1 MLTTQNA
8 LQALALHANNKTISA
23 NAIVNALNNASVTF
37 ASVQY
42 VTPVATSAK
51 HKNVVIQKVV
61 QANVQLF
68 CTLKNFDVYTKAVQ
82 RSANKIA
89 TNDSTNV
96 EQFVAQSN
104 YFEHD
109 ANCFSLVAHKQN
121 AKQYLYAIYNSAQSV
136 YFVDG
141 RVADKQQVAQYL
153 TASAA
158 AKLLGNNNTT
168 TNVTNNVTH
177 DVKVRTIALENL
189 VSIVVN
195 KQQLTV

>member
-23 NAIVNALNNASVTF
+23 NAIVSALNNASVTF

-82 RSANKIA
+82 RSASKITA
-89 TNDSTNV
+89 NDSTNV

-104 YFEHD
+104 YFEHN
-109 ANCFSLVAHKQN
+109 ANCFSLVQHKQN

-153 TASAA
+153 TASAS

-168 TNVTNNVTH
+168 HNVTNNVTH

>member
-1 MLTTQNA
+1 MLNTTQA

-23 NAIVNALNNASVTF
+23 NAIVSALNNASVTF

-82 RSANKIA
+82 RSASKIA
-89 TNDSTNV
+89 ANDSTNV

-104 YFEHD
+104 YFEHN
-109 ANCFSLVAHKQN
+109 ANCFSLVQHKQN
-121 AKQYLYAIYNSAQSV
+121 AKQYLYAIYNSASSV

-153 TASAA
+153 TASAS

-168 TNVTNNVTH
+168 HNVTNNVTH

>member
-23 NAIVNALNNASVTF
+23 NAIVSALNNASVTF

-104 YFEHD
+104 YFEHN
-109 ANCFSLVAHKQN
+109 ANCFSLVQHKQN
-121 AKQYLYAIYNSAQSV
+121 AKQYLYAIYNSASSV

-141 RVADKQQVAQYL
+141 RVATKQQVAQYL
-153 TASAA
+153 TASAS

-168 TNVTNNVTH
+168 HNVTNNVTH

-189 VSIVVN
+189 VSITVN
-195 KQQLTV
+195 KQALTV

>member
-23 NAIVNALNNASVTF
+23 NAIVSALNNASVTF
-37 ASVQY
+37 AQVTY

-51 HKNVVIQKVV
+51 HKNVQIQKVV
-61 QANVQLF
+61 CANVQLF

-82 RSANKIA
+82 RSASTIA
-89 TNDSTNV
+89 SNDAQAVDN
-96 EQFVAQSN
+96 FVAQSN
-104 YFEHD
+104 YYEHD
-109 ANCFSLVAHKQN
+109 EQCFSLVAHKQN
-121 AKQYLYAIYNSAQSV
+121 GKQYLYAIYNNASSV

-153 TASAA
+153 TASAS

-168 TNVTNNVTH
+168 HNVTNNVTH

>member
-23 NAIVNALNNASVTF
+23 QSIVQALNNASVTF
-37 ASVQY
+37 AQVTY

-51 HKNVVIQKVV
+51 HKNTVIQKVV
-61 QANVQLF
+61 TANVQLF

-82 RSANKIA
+82 RSASKIA

-96 EQFVAQSN
+96 ANFVAQSN
-104 YFEHD
+104 YYDHD
-109 ANCFSLVAHKQN
+109 EQCFSLVAHKQN
-121 AKQYLYAIYNSAQSV
+121 GKQYLYAIYNSASSV
-136 YFVDG
+136 YFIDG

-153 TASAA
+153 TASAS

>member
-23 NAIVNALNNASVTF
+23 QSIVQALNNASVTF
-37 ASVQY
+37 ASLQY

-51 HKNVVIQKVV
+51 HKNTVIQKVV

-89 TNDSTNV
+89 TNDTQNV

-109 ANCFSLVAHKQN
+109 EQCFSLVAHKQN
-121 AKQYLYAIYNSAQSV
+121 GKQYLYAIYNNASSV
-136 YFVDG
+136 YFIDG

-153 TASAA
+153 TASAS

-195 KQQLTV
+195 KQQLSV

>member
-82 RSANKIA
+82 RSASKITA
-89 TNDSTNV
+89 NDSTNV

-104 YFEHD
+104 YFEHN
-109 ANCFSLVAHKQN
+109 ANCFSLVQHKQN

-141 RVADKQQVAQYL
+141 RVATKQQVAQYL
-153 TASAA
+153 TASAS

-168 TNVTNNVTH
+168 HNVTNNVTH

>member
-23 NAIVNALNNASVTF
+23 NAIVSALNNASVTF
-37 ASVQY
+37 AQVTY

-51 HKNVVIQKVV
+51 HKDVQIKKVV
-61 QANVQLF
+61 CANVQLF

-82 RSANKIA
+82 RSASKIA
-89 TNDSTNV
+89 TNDEQNV
-96 EQFVAQSN
+96 ANFVAQSN
-104 YFEHD
+104 YYEHS
-109 ANCFSLVAHKQN
+109 AQCFSLVAHKQN
-121 AKQYLYAIYNSAQSV
+121 AKEYLYAIYNSASSV
-136 YFVDG
+136 YFIDG

-153 TASAA
+153 TASAS

>member
-82 RSANKIA
+82 RSASKITA
-89 TNDSTNV
+89 NDSTNV

-104 YFEHD
+104 YFEHN
-109 ANCFSLVAHKQN
+109 ANCFSLVQHKQN